1 MANVVQRLRSG
12 RTPSCPTFLP
22 KLLLLMRV
30 FTKSH
35 YYLYTPTYGKEG
47 IIVESTMEIA
57 PAETKKVNEL
67 TPQSKRVNVL
77 VKVVSIGEPK
87 EIPNRFGGESK
98 KVAEA
103 TVGDETGTV
112 ILSLWQD
119 QIGSVQEGDVLS
131 LENGYISLVQRH
143 MRLNVGK
150 YGKMTKSDKE
160 MPVVNS
166 EVNVSAAEHE
176 QERRGFRPRQG
187 EYRSRGYRSGYKR
200 RY

>member
-1 MANVVQRLRSG
+1 ME
-12 RTPSCPTFLP
+12 RTT
-22 KLLLLMRV
+22 
-30 FTKSH
+30 
-35 YYLYTPTYGKEG
+35 
-47 IIVESTMEIA
+47 ESA

-67 TPQSKRVNVL
+67 TPQSKKVNVL

-87 EIPNRFGGESK
+87 EIPNRFGGEPK

-103 TVGDETGTV
+103 TVGDETGAV

-119 QIGSVQEGDVLS
+119 QIGSVQENDVLYI
-131 LENGYISLVQRH
+131 ENGYISLVQGH

-160 MPVVNS
+160 MPAVNS

-176 QERRGFRPRQG
+176 QERRGFRPRPG
-187 EYRSRGYRSGYKR
+187 GYRSGGYRGGYKR